1 MGESW
6 QLAAI
11 RLMIGAVASGQMGDG
26 ARMRSLAV
34 AGQIRPGTRTVLAAL
49 AIAAIRPNP
58 KQPRRH
64 FDPDALKQLAE
75 SIRSRGLLQPIVVAR
90 DGDGYLIMAGERR
103 WRAAGLAGLETIP
116 ALIREDDPL
125 EIAMI
130 ENLQRQDLSAL
141 EEAEGLGQLIE
152 RFGYTHE
159 ELAEMMGK
167 SRPYVSNTLA
177 LRRLPDDIKAQC
189 HADPGI
195 SREILI
201 HIARAESAER
211 QTVLWRL
218 ACLRTLSVEKFRA
231 EAAGVSSAA
240 GVTRDLARLVRRL
253 GRKLR
258 KLDVGAASEEE
269 RRHLQRILLRARNR
283 LERALQAL
291 QTP

>member
-1 MGESW
+1 
-6 QLAAI
+6 
-11 RLMIGAVASGQMGDG
+11 MGDG
-26 ARMRSLAV
+26 ARIRSLAV

-49 AIAAIRPNP
+49 AVSAIRPNP
-58 KQPRRH
+58 TQPRRH
-64 FDPDALKQLAE
+64 FDPEALTQLAD

-103 WRAAGLAGLETIP
+103 WRAAALAGLETIP
-116 ALIREDDPL
+116 ALIRDDDPL

-130 ENLQRQDLSAL
+130 ENLQRQDLSPL
-141 EEAEGLGQLIE
+141 EEAEGLGQLID

-159 ELAEMMGK
+159 ELAELMGK

-189 HADPGI
+189 HADPST

-218 ACLRTLSVEKFRA
+218 AHLRKLSVEKFRA
-231 EAAGVSSAA
+231 EAAGVSSATD
-240 GVTRDLARLVRRL
+240 VTRDLARLVRRL

-258 KLDVGAASEEE
+258 KLDLAAITDEEH
-269 RRHLQRILLRARNR
+269 RRLEHILLQARGR
-283 LERALQAL
+283 LERALKAL

>member
-1 MGESW
+1 
-6 QLAAI
+6 
-11 RLMIGAVASGQMGDG
+11 MILPVASRHMGDG
-26 ARMRSLAV
+26 ARIRSLAV

-49 AIAAIRPNP
+49 AVASIRPNP

-64 FDPDALKQLAE
+64 FAPQALAQLAD
-75 SIRSRGLLQPIVVAR
+75 SIKSRGLLQPIVVAR

-103 WRAAGLAGLETIP
+103 WRAAALAGLDTIP
-116 ALIREDDPL
+116 ALIRDDDPL
-125 EIAMI
+125 EVAMI

-201 HIARAESAER
+201 HVARAESAER

-218 ACLRTLSVEKFRA
+218 ARLRKLSVEKFRA
-231 EAAGVSSAA
+231 EAAGDSPATD
-240 GVTRDLARLVRRL
+240 VTRDLARLVRRL

-258 KLDVGAASEEE
+258 KLDVGTMTQEDHHRLE
-269 RRHLQRILLRARNR
+269 RILLQARGR
-283 LERALQAL
+283 LERALKAL
-291 QTP
+291 QAP